1 MGEKGRAEVNAAR
14 PTLAAVVFDF
24 DGVIADTEPL
34 HCKAFAE
41 VLRPLG
47 ISLHWEE
54 YRREFLGFDDRD
66 AFRAIHRQ
74 VNRPI
79 AESEVAA
86 LVSAKADAFEHLAER
101 EGAPLYPGIEG
112 LIRELKGRIPLALC
126 SGALLRDIRPIL
138 ARNDLASVFDVMV
151 TADDVSTSKPDPTSY
166 RLVVQQLSQRHGGRP
181 LEPEGCVAIEDTPA
195 GIAAAQGAGLRVL
208 AVATTYPAMALGA
221 ADRLADSPSRVT
233 RSLLEQVA
241 RGIVI

>member
-1 MGEKGRAEVNAAR
+1 MK
-14 PTLAAVVFDF
+14 
-24 DGVIADTEPL
+24 
-34 HCKAFAE
+34 
-41 VLRPLG
+41 
-47 ISLHWEE
+47 
-54 YRREFLGFDDRD
+54 
-66 AFRAIHRQ
+66 
-74 VNRPI
+74 
-79 AESEVAA
+79 
-86 LVSAKADAFEHLAER
+86 
-101 EGAPLYPGIEG
+101 
-112 LIRELKGRIPLALC
+112 PLALGC
-126 SGALLRDIRPIL
+126 LALAGLFATLRPAQAAEPAVDFNRDIRPIL